1 MSWQKY
7 HMSWWKNDDFSCS
20 VRSCDKVQLDRV
32 WLKMLKHLI
41 YIYFLKDFWR
51 LQNVTN
57 CDKMTQCTW
66 GLLCSITFDKSTS
79 VKIVKF
85 DSVKIIKFVKKS
97 SQFVIYQIWWTSA
110 YRLRVYRFEL
120 PPWWA
125 DVRPF
130 EGVFLV
136 QNYLKSSF
144 SFRLWPFRLLQ
155 RISFQLLHRRLRRF
169 LHLDHWYQL
178 WCLNIT
184 LNPSR
189 NLKCQLPKNTR
200 D

>member
-7 HMSWWKNDDFSCS
+7 HMPWWKKTTIFHVQSDHVINYQ
-20 VRSCDKVQLDRV
+20 VQLDRV

-41 YIYFLKDFWR
+41 YIFLKDFWR

-110 YRLRVYRFEL
+110 YRLRVNT
-120 PPWWA
+120 
-125 DVRPF
+125 
-130 EGVFLV
+130 LV
-136 QNYLKSSF
+136 GLNYLHDEQTWGHSKACFWCKIIWNHHSHSDCGHFVFCSVFHASYFIDGCDGF
-144 SFRLWPFRLLQ
+144 SIWTIYINF
-155 RISFQLLHRRLRRF
+155 
-169 LHLDHWYQL
+169 DA
-178 WCLNIT
+178 
-184 LNPSR
+184 
-189 NLKCQLPKNTR
+189 
-200 D
+200 